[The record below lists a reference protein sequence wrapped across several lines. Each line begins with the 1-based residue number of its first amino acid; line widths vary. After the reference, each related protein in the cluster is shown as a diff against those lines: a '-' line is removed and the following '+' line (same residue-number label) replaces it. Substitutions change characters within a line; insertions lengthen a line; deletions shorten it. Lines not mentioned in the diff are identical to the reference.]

1 MRGDPIA
8 LQKAQQ
14 ELANLRSRL
23 SEKDLN
29 MVAEILK
36 LTEEKA
42 SLGQENRELTR
53 DKIAMQRRVNEA
65 EDKLTEKD
73 A

>member
-42 SLGQENRELTR
+42 SLG
-53 DKIAMQRRVNEA
+53 
-65 EDKLTEKD
+65 
-73 A
+73 